1 MRVMIV
7 AGEASGDL
15 HGSHLVRQ
23 ILRLRPGVR
32 FFGVGGRLMAEAGV
46 DILHDVTRQSVIGFT
61 EALKSVRPLR
71 RVQEQLALLLE
82 EERPDVFVPI
92 DFPSFNLKLAAKA
105 RMLRIP
111 VVYYFSP
118 STWAWGAK
126 RAELVANAG
135 MNVCSVF
142 PFEAEVYR
150 KAGANVIYV
159 GHPLLDIVK
168 TDLETEKARELLGL
182 PSGGPV
188 LALLPGSRTQEIRR
202 LLRPMVSAFELLR
215 AEMPDLV
222 GVVPAAHTTPVS
234 SLEELIGDAPIHIVE
249 GQTHAALRAADAA
262 VITSGTATLEAAIL
276 GTPQVMVYKL
286 SSVSYGI
293 AKRLVRIRHVA
304 LPNIVAGKEIVK
316 ELLQDAVTP
325 QAIADAVRPLFHD
338 AEAVRRM
345 RQDYADVVRRLG
357 RQGAVERA
365 AKVVLAAAEQELVD
379 PEKYALREA

>member
-1 MRVMIV
+1 MIV

-276 GTPQVMVYKL
+276 DTPQVMVYKL

>member
-1 MRVMIV
+1 MIV

-316 ELLQDAVTP
+316 ELLQEAVTP

-338 AEAVRRM
+338 AEAVWRM

>member
-1 MRVMIV
+1 
-7 AGEASGDL
+7 
-15 HGSHLVRQ
+15 
-23 ILRLRPGVR
+23 
-32 FFGVGGRLMAEAGV
+32 
-46 DILHDVTRQSVIGFT
+46 
-61 EALKSVRPLR
+61 
-71 RVQEQLALLLE
+71 
-82 EERPDVFVPI
+82 
-92 DFPSFNLKLAAKA
+92 
-105 RMLRIP
+105 MLRIP

-316 ELLQDAVTP
+316 ELLQEAVTP

-365 AKVVLAAAEQELVD
+365 AKVVLAAAEEELVD

>member
-1 MRVMIV
+1 MIV

-365 AKVVLAAAEQELVD
+365 AKVVLAAAEEELVD

>member
-1 MRVMIV
+1 MIV

-168 TDLETEKARELLGL
+168 TALETEKARELLGL

-316 ELLQDAVTP
+316 ELLQEAVTP
-325 QAIADAVRPLFHD
+325 QAIADAVRPLFLD
-338 AEAVRRM
+338 AEAGRRM
-345 RQDYADVVRRLG
+345 RQDYADLVRRLG

>member
-1 MRVMIV
+1 MIV

-126 RAELVANAG
+126 RADLVANAG

-316 ELLQDAVTP
+316 ELLQEAVTP

>member
-1 MRVMIV
+1 MIV

>member
-1 MRVMIV
+1 MIV

-168 TDLETEKARELLGL
+168 TALETEKARELLGL

-316 ELLQDAVTP
+316 ELLQEAVTP

>member
-1 MRVMIV
+1 
-7 AGEASGDL
+7 
-15 HGSHLVRQ
+15 
-23 ILRLRPGVR
+23 
-32 FFGVGGRLMAEAGV
+32 
-46 DILHDVTRQSVIGFT
+46 
-61 EALKSVRPLR
+61 
-71 RVQEQLALLLE
+71 
-82 EERPDVFVPI
+82 
-92 DFPSFNLKLAAKA
+92 
-105 RMLRIP
+105 
-111 VVYYFSP
+111 
-118 STWAWGAK
+118 
-126 RAELVANAG
+126 
-135 MNVCSVF
+135 
-142 PFEAEVYR
+142 
-150 KAGANVIYV
+150 
-159 GHPLLDIVK
+159 
-168 TDLETEKARELLGL
+168 
-182 PSGGPV
+182 
-188 LALLPGSRTQEIRR
+188 
-202 LLRPMVSAFELLR
+202 MVSAFELLR

-345 RQDYADVVRRLG
+345 RQDYADVCAGWAVR
-357 RQGAVERA
+357 GAVERA

>member
-1 MRVMIV
+1 MIV

-316 ELLQDAVTP
+316 ELLQEAVTP